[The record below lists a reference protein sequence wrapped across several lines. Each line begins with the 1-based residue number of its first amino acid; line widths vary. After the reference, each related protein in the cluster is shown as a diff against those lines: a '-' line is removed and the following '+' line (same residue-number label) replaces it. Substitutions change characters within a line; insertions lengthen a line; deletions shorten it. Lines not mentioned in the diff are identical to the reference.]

1 MGLAWD
7 MALPPPSA
15 GSTCVVTGASSG
27 IGADIA
33 RELASRGYGLT
44 VVARREDRLRTLA
57 ESLHSAYGVSVEVM
71 PGDLANSEARLKLW
85 DAIEKRG
92 LGVDLLVNNA
102 GFSTVGKVVQA
113 DRDRELGMIQTNI
126 EAVVDLCTLVIPG
139 MVQRG
144 RGAVLNVAS
153 TAAFQPIPGQAGY
166 AASKSF
172 VLSYSWALGAE
183 LAGTG
188 VTVTALCPGFT
199 DTEFVAA
206 TGADPAIAE
215 KVPKRLTAS
224 SASVARA
231 AVDGI
236 QANRPIVVPGLVN
249 RLGALGGHLTP
260 RRVLMPIMSR
270 VYPAANA

>member
-1 MGLAWD
+1 
-7 MALPPPSA
+7 
-15 GSTCVVTGASSG
+15 
-27 IGADIA
+27 
-33 RELASRGYGLT
+33 
-44 VVARREDRLRTLA
+44 
-57 ESLHSAYGVSVEVM
+57 M

>member
-1 MGLAWD
+1 
-7 MALPPPSA
+7 MALPSPSA

-33 RELASRGYGLT
+33 RELASRGHGLT

-57 ESLHSAYGVSVEVM
+57 DNLHSAHGVVVEVM
-71 PGDLANSEARLKLW
+71 PGDLADSEARAELW
-85 DAIEKRG
+85 QAIEKRG
-92 LGVDLLVNNA
+92 LAVDVLVNNA
-102 GFSTVGKVVQA
+102 GFSTVGKVVHA
-113 DRDRELGMIQTNI
+113 DRDRELGMIRTNI
-126 EAVVDLCTLVIPG
+126 EAVVDLCTLAVPG

-166 AASKSF
+166 SASKSF

-183 LAGTG
+183 LTGTG
-188 VTVTALCPGFT
+188 VTVTTLCPGFT

-206 TGADPAIAE
+206 TGADPAIAG

-231 AVDGI
+231 AVNGI
-236 QANRPIVVPGLVN
+236 QADRPIVVPGLVN

-260 RRVLMPIMSR
+260 RRMLMPIMSR
-270 VYPAANA
+270 VYPAAKA